1 MKRRIAIWTGVGFT
15 VASGWVLYT
24 FLASPEQLI
33 TTMREPLVEAFAYA
47 SCPLIFAARQFP
59 IHFWWVPPINAGTYA
74 LIGVIGEAF
83 IGLFRVRQKSHGWQP
98 SQS

>member
-1 MKRRIAIWTGVGFT
+1 MKRRIAIWAGVGFV

-33 TTMREPLVEAFAYA
+33 TTMRQPLVEAFAYA

-59 IHFWWVPPINAGTYA
+59 IHFWWVPVVNAATYA

-83 IGLFRVRQKSHGWQP
+83 IGLFRVRQKSHGLAT
-98 SQS
+98 